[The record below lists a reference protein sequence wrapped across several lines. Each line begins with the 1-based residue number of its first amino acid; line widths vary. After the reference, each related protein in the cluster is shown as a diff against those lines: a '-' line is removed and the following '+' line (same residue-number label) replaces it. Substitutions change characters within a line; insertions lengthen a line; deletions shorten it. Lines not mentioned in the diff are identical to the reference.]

1 MIAEVISF
9 IDTWKINFLFENY
22 NVKPHIWTEC
32 NFFDN
37 TQNCD
42 DKISYV
48 VTHVVLMSVKKIF
61 SFVCLLII
69 FESEKFSLKTQKL
82 NFGKDGGEAE
92 VLKASEKFPLEL
104 MLFVKI
110 KPSKIL

>member
-37 TQNCD
+37 TQ
-42 DKISYV
+42 
-48 VTHVVLMSVKKIF
+48 
-61 SFVCLLII
+61 
-69 FESEKFSLKTQKL
+69 KL
-82 NFGKDGGEAE
+82 WW
-92 VLKASEKFPLEL
+92 
-104 MLFVKI
+104 
-110 KPSKIL
+110 